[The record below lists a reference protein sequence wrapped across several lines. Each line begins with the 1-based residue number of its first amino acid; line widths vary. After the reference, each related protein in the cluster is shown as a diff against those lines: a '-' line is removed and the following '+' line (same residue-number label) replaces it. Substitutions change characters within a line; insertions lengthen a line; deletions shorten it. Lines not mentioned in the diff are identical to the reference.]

1 MKWIHEA
8 VGPATRFYPL
18 ESQPFSAGFDGVA
31 AKELNIAM
39 QGKRPDIPVSVQ
51 APAELPICEVRRLG
65 LVDYLDAYR
74 LQQELAEARAAGS
87 AEDILLLLEHPP
99 TYTLGVTT
107 DQAHLLV
114 SREELVGQGIGV
126 YQVDRG
132 GDITYHG
139 PGQLVGYPIIDI
151 GGRRGGAL
159 RYLRDLEEV
168 LIQVLQ
174 TFGVAAGRLRPFTG
188 VWVGEEKIAAIGV
201 KVNARKI
208 ATHGFALNVDPDLN
222 AYGRIVPC
230 GIQGKAVTSLVRVLG
245 RRVSMEDVMDEVVV
259 GFGQV
264 FERVMQNR
272 TTKAMNT

>member
-1 MKWIHEA
+1 
-8 VGPATRFYPL
+8 
-18 ESQPFSAGFDGVA
+18 
-31 AKELNIAM
+31 M
-39 QGKRPDIPVSVQ
+39 QGKRPDISVSGQ
-51 APAELPICEVRRLG
+51 ELAELPRCEVRRLG

-74 LQQELAEARAAGS
+74 LQQELAEGRATVS
-87 AEDILLLLEHPP
+87 TEDTLLLLEHPP
-99 TYTLGVTT
+99 TYTMGVTT
-107 DQAHLLV
+107 NETHLLV
-114 SREELVGQGIGV
+114 SPEELVGQGIGV

-151 GGRRGGAL
+151 GGRRGGPL

-174 TFGVAAGRLRPFTG
+174 TFGVAAGRLRPYTG

-208 ATHGFALNVDPDLN
+208 TTHGFALNVDPDLN

-230 GIQGKAVTSLVRVLG
+230 GIQGKAVTSLDRVLG

-259 GFGQV
+259 GFGRV
-264 FERVMQNR
+264 FERVMRNR
-272 TTKAMNT
+272 ATKAINT